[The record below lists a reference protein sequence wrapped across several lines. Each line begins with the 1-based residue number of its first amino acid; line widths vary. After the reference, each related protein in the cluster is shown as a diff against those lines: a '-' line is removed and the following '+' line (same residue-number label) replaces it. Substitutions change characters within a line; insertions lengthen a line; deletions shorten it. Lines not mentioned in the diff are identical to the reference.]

1 MVFVSAWWP
10 MRSSSMNDTSDPPQY
25 SISQGRYAVIRRS
38 TYLSSWFL
46 IKFKPVSML
55 ARWDVLDIKYKDCQW
70 QCASPRHQKWW
81 CWWYSLALSSGR
93 CGHTE
98 VFVIF
103 LFCVGFDVTTP
114 NLPMQNLSTKKFNTK
129 YVCLSG
135 EFSSDSTYVA

>member
-1 MVFVSAWWP
+1 MAVQPTTTKMVVL
-10 MRSSSMNDTSDPPQY
+10 
-25 SISQGRYAVIRRS
+25 VV
-38 TYLSSWFL
+38 LSCL
-46 IKFKPVSML
+46 
-55 ARWDVLDIKYKDCQW
+55 
-70 QCASPRHQKWW
+70 
-81 CWWYSLALSSGR
+81 GR